1 MAAAPVDV
9 VGSSPITFTGS
20 QGQQRFVPLSALQFN
35 GSTIEVKTA
44 WSTAFDPNETNTLI
58 TLATAYAA
66 AGELTP
72 PPVAPP
78 SPAVLITAAVPGPE
92 SNDITVTAT
101 PDAGTGLA
109 TKVKFDAKEVDTY
122 AGLTSAKSAALAM
135 GVDAPTGNANDPVA
149 GTGVLVLKT
158 PVSPATFDTSK
169 LPTAQNGGVTNAGYD
184 VKAADNTVLFTLL
197 PRGGY
202 AASGG
207 LSFTLT
213 LDGGGTSFT
222 ITATYDSKLESG
234 TQAKIAVNDLG
245 SMPAQVAFL
254 ITASAP
260 PAGAL
265 LPAAATVQLSG
276 GGPGLAANT
285 LLYTS

>member
-20 QGQQRFVPLSALQFN
+20 QGQQRFVPLSALQFS
-35 GSTIEVKTA
+35 GSTIQLKPSWA
-44 WSTAFDPNETNTLI
+44 TAFDAGETITLI
-58 TLATAYAA
+58 ALAAAYAA

-72 PPVAPP
+72 PPVPPP
-78 SPAVLITAAVPGPE
+78 SPAVLVTAAVPGPE
-92 SNDITVTAT
+92 SNDISVTVT
-101 PDAGTGLA
+101 PDADTGLG
-109 TKVKFDAKEVDTY
+109 TKMKFDAQAVDTY
-122 AGLTSAKSAALAM
+122 AGLTSAKSAALAI
-135 GVDAPTGNANDPVA
+135 GVDAPTGNANDPSA
-149 GTGVLVLKT
+149 GTGVVVIKT
-158 PVSPATFDTSK
+158 LTPPATFDTAK
-169 LPTAQNGGVTNAGYD
+169 LPAAQKGSVTTAGYD
-184 VKAADNTVLFTLL
+184 VKAADSTVLFTLL

-207 LSFTLT
+207 LTFALT
-213 LDGGGTSFT
+213 LDTGGTSFT

-234 TQAKIAVNDLG
+234 AQSKVTVTNLG
-245 SMPAQVAFL
+245 SLPTQVAFL

-265 LPAAATVQLSG
+265 LPATATAQLSG

-285 LLYTS
+285 LLYTP